1 MRIIK
6 IDSSNEGSFK
16 YAILY
21 SLYYHDILRR
31 PERIFMLIPFENKYN
46 FSHNTPKEFEMDN
59 PNISLNVFDESERIT
74 YSSNNFCHNKAR
86 IVKINNHRY
95 AGIEPLKDN
104 SIKLNE
110 LLQSFSRSELSDS
123 RIQSINI

>member
-74 YSSNNFCHNKAR
+74 YSSNNFCHNEAR

>member
-21 SLYYHDILRR
+21 SLHYCDILRR
-31 PERIFMLIPFENKYN
+31 PETISMLIPFENKHN

-59 PNISLNVFDESERIT
+59 PNILLNVFDESERIT
-74 YSSNNFCHNKAR
+74 YSSNNFCQNKAR

-95 AGIEPLKDN
+95 AGIKPLKDN
-104 SIKLNE
+104 LIKLNE